1 MDPFEAQMA
10 QMTAIQAMGG
20 AMAGD
25 PAITGSPAS
34 VQVFTYCVDDGR
46 LLAFAV
52 DGSTVTPYSPE
63 GSAPTVI
70 DALRDMR
77 TLQSEPWGAA
87 VVRPDKSTSGVE
99 LDFLFDDTATVDP
112 RAHTPEE
119 IATFVL
125 SRDG

>member
-34 VQVFTYCVDDGR
+34 VHVFTYCVDDGR

-63 GSAPTVI
+63 VSAPTVI
-70 DALRDMR
+70 DALRDIR

-87 VVRPDKSTSGVE
+87 VVRLDKSTSGVG
-99 LDFLFDDTATVDP
+99 LDFLFDDAAMVDP

-119 IATFVL
+119 IAAFVL